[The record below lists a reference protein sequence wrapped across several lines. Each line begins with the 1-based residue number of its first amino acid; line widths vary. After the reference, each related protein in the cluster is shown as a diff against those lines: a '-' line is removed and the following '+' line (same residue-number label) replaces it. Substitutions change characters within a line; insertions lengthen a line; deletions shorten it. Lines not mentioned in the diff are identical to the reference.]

1 MGMSK
6 VFLDTNIFIYLIED
20 KGINGRKAAAL
31 LERMTARRDSVY
43 TSTLTLGEVLTLPL
57 HKGDAKLADQY
68 ERILT
73 SPGVHLL
80 DFDRIAARIY
90 AGVRLDKSVK
100 APDAMQL
107 SIAAA
112 AQCDLFVTNDDRL
125 SRKIVPGI
133 HFVSGLDKVPL

>member
-20 KGINGRKAAAL
+20 RGSYGKKAAEL
-31 LERMTARRDSVY
+31 VERMTARRDSVY

-57 HKGDAKLADQY
+57 QKGDVKLAGHY
-68 ERILT
+68 ESILT
-73 SPGVHLL
+73 SPGMHLL
-80 DFDRIAARIY
+80 DFDRVAARIY
-90 AGVRLDKSVK
+90 ASVRQDKSIK

-112 AQCDLFVTNDDRL
+112 ERCDLFVTNDDRL
-125 SRKIVPGI
+125 SRKIVPGVQ
-133 HFVSGLDKVPL
+133 FVSGLDRVPI

>member
-1 MGMSK
+1 MSK

-20 KGINGRKAAAL
+20 RGVNGRRAAEL
-31 LERMTARRDSVY
+31 LDRMTERRDSVY

-57 HKGDAKLADQY
+57 RKEDEKMADQY
-68 ERILT
+68 EKILT
-73 SPGVHLL
+73 SPGVYLL
-80 DFDRIAARIY
+80 DFDRVAARIY
-90 AGVRLDKSVK
+90 ARVRLDKGIK

-133 HFVSGLDKVPL
+133 HFVSGLDRVPL

>member
-1 MGMSK
+1 MSK

-20 KGINGRKAAAL
+20 RGVNGRRAAEL
-31 LERMTARRDSVY
+31 LDRMTERRDSVY

-57 HKGDAKLADQY
+57 QKEDVKLADQY
-68 ERILT
+68 ERVLT

-80 DFDRIAARIY
+80 DFDRVAARIY
-90 AGVRLDKSVK
+90 ARVRLDKGIK

-133 HFVSGLDKVPL
+133 HFVSGLERVPL

>member
-1 MGMSK
+1 MSK

-20 KGINGRKAAAL
+20 RGSYGKKAVEL
-31 LERMTARRDSVY
+31 VERMTSRRDSVY

-57 HKGDAKLADQY
+57 QKGDVKLADRY

-80 DFDRIAARIY
+80 DFDRVAARIY
-90 AGVRLDKSVK
+90 ANVRQDRSIK

-112 AQCDLFVTNDDRL
+112 EQCDLFVTNDDRL

-133 HFVSGLDKVPL
+133 QFVSGFDRVPL

>member
-1 MGMSK
+1 MSK

-20 KGINGRKAAAL
+20 RGSYGKKAGEL
-31 LERMTARRDSVY
+31 VERMTFRHDSVY

-57 HKGDAKLADQY
+57 QKGDVKLADRY

-80 DFDRIAARIY
+80 DFDRVAARIY
-90 AGVRLDKSVK
+90 ANVRQDKSIK

-112 AQCDLFVTNDDRL
+112 EQCDLFVTNDDRL
-125 SRKIVPGI
+125 SRKVVPGI
-133 HFVSGLDKVPL
+133 QFVSGLDRVPL

>member
-20 KGINGRKAAAL
+20 RGMNGRKSVEL
-31 LERMTARRDSVY
+31 LERMSERRDSVY

-57 HKGDAKLADQY
+57 QKGDVRLADQY
-68 ERILT
+68 EKILN

-80 DFDRIAARIY
+80 DFDRVAARIY
-90 AGVRLDKSVK
+90 AKVRLDKSIK

-112 AQCDLFVTNDDRL
+112 AQCDLFVTNDERL
-125 SRKIVPGI
+125 SRKIVRGV
-133 HFVSGLDKVPL
+133 HFVSGLDRVPL

>member
-20 KGINGRKAAAL
+20 RGTNGKKAVEL
-31 LERMTARRDSVY
+31 LERMTERRDSVF

-57 HKGDAKLADQY
+57 QKKDHALADKY

-80 DFDRIAARIY
+80 DFDRVAARIY
-90 AGVRLDKSVK
+90 AGVRQDKGIK

-133 HFVSGLDKVPL
+133 HFVSGLDRVPL

>member
-1 MGMSK
+1 MSK

-20 KGINGRKAAAL
+20 RGVNGRRAAEL
-31 LERMTARRDSVY
+31 LDRMTERRDSVY

-57 HKGDAKLADQY
+57 QKEDVKLADQY

-80 DFDRIAARIY
+80 DFDRVAARIY
-90 AGVRLDKSVK
+90 ARVRLDKGIK

-133 HFVSGLDKVPL
+133 HFVSGLERVPL

>member
-1 MGMSK
+1 MSK

-20 KGINGRKAAAL
+20 KGSNGRRAMEL
-31 LERMTARRDSVY
+31 LDRMTARRDSVY

-57 HKGDAKLADQY
+57 QKGDTKLAEQY

-73 SPGVHLL
+73 SPGVHLV
-80 DFDRIAARIY
+80 DFDRVAARIF
-90 AGVRLDKSVK
+90 ATVRQDKSIK

-107 SIAAA
+107 SVAAA

-133 HFVSGLDKVPL
+133 HFVAGLDRVPL

>member
-1 MGMSK
+1 MSK

-20 KGINGRKAAAL
+20 RGSYGKKAVEL
-31 LERMTARRDSVY
+31 VERMTSRRDSVY

-57 HKGDAKLADQY
+57 QKGDVKLADRY

-73 SPGVHLL
+73 SAGVHLL
-80 DFDRIAARIY
+80 DFDRVAARIY
-90 AGVRLDKSVK
+90 ANVRQDKSIK

-112 AQCDLFVTNDDRL
+112 ERCDLFVTNDDRL

-133 HFVSGLDKVPL
+133 QFVSGLDRVPI

>member
-20 KGINGRKAAAL
+20 RGVNGRRAAEL
-31 LERMTARRDSVY
+31 LDRMTERRDSVY

-57 HKGDAKLADQY
+57 QKEDVKLADQY
-68 ERILT
+68 ERVLT

-80 DFDRIAARIY
+80 DFDRVAARIY
-90 AGVRLDKSVK
+90 ARVRLDKGIK

-133 HFVSGLDKVPL
+133 HFVSGLERVPL

>member
-1 MGMSK
+1 MSK

-20 KGINGRKAAAL
+20 QGSHGKKAAEL
-31 LERMTARRDSVY
+31 VERMTARRDLVY

-57 HKGDAKLADQY
+57 TKGDAKLADQY
-68 ERILT
+68 ERILC

-80 DFDRIAARIY
+80 EFDRMAARIY
-90 AGVRLDKSVK
+90 ARVRGDKSIK

-112 AQCDLFVTNDDRL
+112 AQCDLFVTNDERL
-125 SRKIVPGI
+125 SRKIVSGI
-133 HFVSGLDKVPL
+133 QFVSGLDRVPL

>member
-6 VFLDTNIFIYLIED
+6 VFLDTNVFIYLIED
-20 KGINGRKAAAL
+20 RGVNGRRAAEL
-31 LERMTARRDSVY
+31 LDRMSERRDSVY
-43 TSTLTLGEVLTLPL
+43 TSTLTLGEVLTMPL
-57 HKGDAKLADQY
+57 QKEDVKLADQY

-80 DFDRIAARIY
+80 DFDRAAARIY
-90 AGVRLDKSVK
+90 ARVRLDKGIK

-133 HFVSGLDKVPL
+133 HFVSGLDRVPL

>member
-1 MGMSK
+1 MSK

-20 KGINGRKAAAL
+20 RGPNGRKATEL

-57 HKGDAKLADQY
+57 QKGDGRLADQY

-73 SPGVHLL
+73 SSGVHLV
-80 DFDRIAARIY
+80 DFDRVAARIY
-90 AGVRLDKSVK
+90 AGIRLDKSIK
-100 APDAMQL
+100 APDAIQL
-107 SIAAA
+107 SVAAA

-125 SRKIVPGI
+125 TRKIVPGI
-133 HFVSGLDKVPL
+133 QFVAGLDRVLI

>member
-1 MGMSK
+1 MSK

-20 KGINGRKAAAL
+20 KGSNGRKAVEL

-57 HKGDAKLADQY
+57 QKGDVKLADQY

-80 DFDRIAARIY
+80 DFDRVAARIY
-90 AGVRLDKSVK
+90 AKVRLDKSIK

-107 SIAAA
+107 SIAGA

-133 HFVSGLDKVPL
+133 HFVSGLDRVPL

>member
-20 KGINGRKAAAL
+20 RGTNGKRAVEL
-31 LERMTARRDSVY
+31 LDRMSKRHDSVY
-43 TSTLTLGEVLTLPL
+43 TSALTLGEVLTLPL
-57 HKGDAKLADQY
+57 QKEDVKLADQY

-73 SPGVHLL
+73 SPEVHLL
-80 DFDRIAARIY
+80 DFDLVSARIY
-90 AGVRLDKSVK
+90 AKVRLDKSIK

-107 SIAAA
+107 SVAAA

-133 HFVSGLDKVPL
+133 HFVSGLERVPL

>member
-1 MGMSK
+1 MSR

-20 KGINGRKAAAL
+20 RGSNGQKAAEL
-31 LERMTARRDSVY
+31 LERMTVRRDTVY

-57 HKGDAKLADQY
+57 QKGDAKLADQY
-68 ERILT
+68 ERILN
-73 SPGVHLL
+73 SPGVFVL
-80 DFDRIAARIY
+80 DFDRTAARIY
-90 AGVRLDKSVK
+90 ARVRGDKSIK

-112 AQCDLFVTNDDRL
+112 AQCDLFITNDDRL

-133 HFVSGLDKVPL
+133 QFVTGLDRMPL